1 MEAAGAEDFTE
12 AAEGRSAGAEV
23 STAEVVLGSEA
34 DATSADFVAATSAG
48 GAPSVVA
55 AVSAEAA
62 GVLAEDLGAEDL
74 VTDGAG
80 DLALGGRIMVGAIRM
95 AITARGIT
103 RPTLIL
109 ITRSMVLRTI
119 PRARLILTTGTTV
132 LHRRIPM
139 HGPDPTGTDLQA
151 PGDPRYRE
159 AERMQ
164 TTQIATSGR
173 LRRAG
178 GCSPLTG

>member
-1 MEAAGAEDFTE
+1 MEAVGGEVFMEAAGAEDFTE

-23 STAEVVLGSEA
+23 STAEAVLGSEA

-48 GAPSVVA
+48 GAPSEVV

-62 GVLAEDLGAEDL
+62 GASALAEDLGAEDS

-80 DLALGGRIMVGAIRM
+80 DLALGGRIMIGAIRM
-95 AITARGIT
+95 AITTRGIT

-109 ITRSMVLRTI
+109 ITRNMILRTI

-139 HGPDPTGTDLQA
+139 HGPDPTRTDLQA

-159 AERMQ
+159 AERM
-164 TTQIATSGR
+164 
-173 LRRAG
+173 
-178 GCSPLTG
+178 